1 MEVFHARI
9 EADGR
14 IQLPPQILEQ
24 LDFEAGQDLDL
35 EIEKKALRIS
45 LTKAEQRKQAQNF
58 VKSRIRT
65 TRSAVDEF
73 IEERRREAMN
83 N

>member
-1 MEVFHARI
+1 MEVFHTRI

-14 IQLPPQILEQ
+14 IQLPRQVLEQ

-45 LTKAEQRKQAQNF
+45 LTKADQRKQAQNF
-58 VKSRIRT
+58 VKSRIGT
-65 TRSAVDEF
+65 NRSAVDEF

-83 N
+83 D